1 MKGIKAVPA
10 DAGMVHD
17 AEGLADQLKDLMKEY
32 KTLVED
38 TK

>member
-1 MKGIKAVPA
+1 MTNKKAAPVEA
-10 DAGMVHD
+10 SMVHD

-32 KTLVED
+32 KTHVED